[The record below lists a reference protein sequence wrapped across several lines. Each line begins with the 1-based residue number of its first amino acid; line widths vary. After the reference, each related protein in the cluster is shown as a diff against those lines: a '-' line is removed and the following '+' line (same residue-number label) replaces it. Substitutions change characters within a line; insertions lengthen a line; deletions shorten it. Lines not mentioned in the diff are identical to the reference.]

1 MKLKSIL
8 ITVVAMIVMGLG
20 IACDPQDEGQQF
32 PSSEPETPGG
42 FEQPEPQEEPYAP
55 ESP

>member
-1 MKLKSIL
+1 MKLKSII

>member
-1 MKLKSIL
+1 MRVRSLL
-8 ITVVAMIVMGLG
+8 ITIVAMIVLGLG

-32 PSSEPETPGG
+32 PPPEPETPGG
-42 FEQPEPQEEPYAP
+42 FEQPEPPEEPYTP